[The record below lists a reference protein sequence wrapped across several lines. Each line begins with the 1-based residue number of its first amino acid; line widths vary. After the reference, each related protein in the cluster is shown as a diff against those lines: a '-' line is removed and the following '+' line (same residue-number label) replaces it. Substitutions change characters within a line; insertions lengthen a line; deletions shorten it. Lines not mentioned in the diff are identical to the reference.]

1 MAVAQVIRH
10 VAYAICV
17 YHEHCNKECSESA
30 TSVESRKPK
39 ALEWERQ
46 FEGIR
51 KAINDVAEAI
61 REGYW
66 ENCRMCSFGGISVC
80 RTSEGR
86 SWAALTVCSLQFPC
100 QWWCKGEDIFR
111 LGCWWAQWIFA
122 SDDVWPQGFLMDSY
136 LWYVELL
143 SAFLG
148 CLVCIMVWENLD
160 DSLRSKSSDS
170 SPFYFFG
177 LIADRKSVV

>member
-1 MAVAQVIRH
+1 
-10 VAYAICV
+10 
-17 YHEHCNKECSESA
+17 
-30 TSVESRKPK
+30 
-39 ALEWERQ
+39 
-46 FEGIR
+46 
-51 KAINDVAEAI
+51 
-61 REGYW
+61 
-66 ENCRMCSFGGISVC
+66 MCSFGGISVC

-86 SWAALTVCSLQFPC
+86 RWAALTVCSLQFPC

-122 SDDVWPQGFLMDSY
+122 SDDVWPQGFFMDSY

-170 SPFYFFG
+170 SHK
-177 LIADRKSVV
+177 LVSQKSFSIQFNQWPPLQKNNKKFTKDEDEQCSHGELKEKDFKQRARSCP

>member
-1 MAVAQVIRH
+1 MEGEENREDSDEENWWDAQGRRRRMAVAQVIRH

-61 REGYW
+61 REGY
-66 ENCRMCSFGGISVC
+66 
-80 RTSEGR
+80 
-86 SWAALTVCSLQFPC
+86 
-100 QWWCKGEDIFR
+100 
-111 LGCWWAQWIFA
+111 
-122 SDDVWPQGFLMDSY
+122 
-136 LWYVELL
+136 
-143 SAFLG
+143 
-148 CLVCIMVWENLD
+148 
-160 DSLRSKSSDS
+160 
-170 SPFYFFG
+170 
-177 LIADRKSVV
+177 